1 MSRPKLNLP
10 KKLVVPV
17 FPLPNAILFPR
28 ARLPLYIFEPRY
40 RQMVDEALQS
50 DRYISVTLLQE
61 QDKDMVTTADICGLG
76 QITDVERLPKDE
88 KNIVLTGLVRV
99 RLLKQVT
106 TEPYIKAEVARLS
119 EKQPTPAKHEILFGR
134 MRDAVKEWLFRMR
147 TGNIRQLAELGGCR
161 TTSEL
166 CDFFGAYLL
175 DDQVTRQKL
184 LSELNVAKRAAL
196 IMDLVKTEL
205 YRYSAPFE
213 N

>member
-1 MSRPKLNLP
+1 MPRPKLSLP
-10 KKLVVPV
+10 RKLVVPV
-17 FPLPNAILFPR
+17 FPLPNVILFPR

-40 RQMVDEALQS
+40 KQMVEDALGA
-50 DRYISVTLLQE
+50 DRYISVTLLEKQGDDPQPAE
-61 QDKDMVTTADICGLG
+61 VCGLG
-76 QITDVERLPKDE
+76 QITEVERLPKNE

-99 RLLKQVT
+99 KVLKQVN
-106 TEPYIKAEVARLS
+106 TEPYIRAEVARLS
-119 EKQPTPAKHEILFGR
+119 ERQPTQAQHEELFVR

-147 TGNIRQLAELGGCR
+147 TGNIRQLAELGSCR

-175 DDQVTRQKL
+175 DDAVTRQRL
-184 LSELNVAKRAAL
+184 LTELNVARRAAF
-196 IMDLVKTEL
+196 IINLVKTEL

>member
-1 MSRPKLNLP
+1 
-10 KKLVVPV
+10 VVPL

-28 ARLPLYIFEPRY
+28 ARLPLYIFEARY
-40 RQMVDEALQS
+40 KQMVDDALGS
-50 DRYISVTLLQE
+50 DRFISVTLLQKLE
-61 QDKDMVTTADICGLG
+61 EESSPAQICGLG
-76 QITDVERLPKDE
+76 QITDVERLPKNE

-99 RLLKQVT
+99 KLLRQVE
-106 TEPYIKAEVARLS
+106 TEPYIRAEVALLS
-119 EKQPTPAKHEILFGR
+119 ERQPGPAQHEELFGR

-175 DDQVTRQKL
+175 DDHATRQKL
-184 LSELNVAKRAAL
+184 LSELNVAKRAAF
-196 IMDLVKTEL
+196 IMELVKTEL

>member
-1 MSRPKLNLP
+1 M
-10 KKLVVPV
+10 VPV

-40 RQMVDEALQS
+40 KQMVDDALRA
-50 DRYISVTLLQE
+50 DRFISVTLLAK
-61 QDKDMVTTADICGLG
+61 QDETALPAEICGLG

-99 RLLKQVT
+99 KLLKQVDAQ
-106 TEPYIKAEVARLS
+106 PYIKAEVALLS
-119 EKQPTPAKHEILFGR
+119 ERQPTPSKHEELFGR
-134 MRDAVKEWLFRMR
+134 MRDSVKEWLFRMR

-175 DDQVTRQKL
+175 DDHTTRQKL

-205 YRYSAPFE
+205 YRHSAPFE

>member
-1 MSRPKLNLP
+1 M
-10 KKLVVPV
+10 VPV

-28 ARLPLYIFEPRY
+28 ARLPLYIFEARY
-40 RQMVDEALQS
+40 KQMVEDALGS
-50 DRYISVTLLQE
+50 DRCISVTLLEKRGDTSQPAE
-61 QDKDMVTTADICGLG
+61 VCGLG
-76 QITDVERLPKDE
+76 QITEVERLPKDE

-99 RLLKQVT
+99 KVLKQVGT
-106 TEPYIKAEVARLS
+106 DPYIRAEVARLT
-119 EKQPTPAKHEILFGR
+119 ERQPPADRHEEIFNR

-175 DDQVTRQKL
+175 DDASMRQKL
-184 LSELNVAKRAAL
+184 LSELNVARRAAI
-196 IMDLVKTEL
+196 IMDLVKTQL

>member
-1 MSRPKLNLP
+1 MPRPKLTLP
-10 KKLVVPV
+10 RKLVVPV
-17 FPLPNAILFPR
+17 FPLPNVILFPR

-40 RQMVDEALQS
+40 KQMVEDALGA
-50 DRYISVTLLQE
+50 DRYISVTLLEKQGDE
-61 QDKDMVTTADICGLG
+61 PQPAEVCGLG
-76 QITDVERLPKDE
+76 QITEVERLPKNE

-99 RLLKQVT
+99 KVLKQVN
-106 TEPYIKAEVARLS
+106 TEPYIRAEVARLS
-119 EKQPTPAKHEILFGR
+119 ERQPTQAQHEELFVR

-147 TGNIRQLAELGGCR
+147 TGNIRQLAELGSCR

-175 DDQVTRQKL
+175 DDAVTRQRL
-184 LSELNVAKRAAL
+184 LAELNVARRAAL
-196 IMDLVKTEL
+196 IINLVKTEL

>member
-1 MSRPKLNLP
+1 MREPRLNLP
-10 KKLVVPV
+10 RKLVVPV

-40 RQMVDEALQS
+40 KQMVNDALMA
-50 DRYISVTLLQE
+50 DRFISITLLE
-61 QDKDMVTTADICGLG
+61 KHHETAQPAEICGLG

-88 KNIVLTGLVRV
+88 KNIVLLGLVRV
-99 RLLKQVT
+99 KLLRQLN
-106 TEPYIKAEVARLS
+106 TEPYIKAEVALLS
-119 EKQPTPAKHEILFGR
+119 EKQPAARKHEVLFAH

-147 TGNIRQLAELGGCR
+147 TGNIRQLAELGSCR

-175 DDQVTRQKL
+175 DDYATRQKI
-184 LSELNVAKRAAL
+184 LSELNVTRRAEL

>member
-1 MSRPKLNLP
+1 MPPPKLNLP
-10 KKLVVPV
+10 RKLVVPV

-40 RQMVDEALQS
+40 KQMVDDALRS
-50 DRYISVTLLQE
+50 DRFISITLLE
-61 QDKDMVTTADICGLG
+61 KHNETALPAEICGLG

-99 RLLKQVT
+99 RLLKQVNS
-106 TEPYIKAEVARLS
+106 EPYIRAEVALLS
-119 EKQPTPAKHEILFGR
+119 EKQPVATRHEVLFGR

-175 DDQVTRQKL
+175 DDHVTRQKIL
-184 LSELNVAKRAAL
+184 AELNVARRAEL
-196 IMDLVKTEL
+196 IMELVKTEL